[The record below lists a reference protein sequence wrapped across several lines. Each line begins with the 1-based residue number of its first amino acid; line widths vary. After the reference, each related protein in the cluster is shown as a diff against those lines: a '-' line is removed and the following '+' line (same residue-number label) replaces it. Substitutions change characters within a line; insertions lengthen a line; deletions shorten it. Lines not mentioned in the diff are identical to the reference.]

1 MNAKSGARGRVKD
14 PQVLVAVSNDWLQ
27 LPIIDML
34 SAQREG
40 YIRVKSLAELYQR
53 VKEFSRCIVII
64 DIFTYA
70 EHHQDIL
77 KRLYEENPCLSIIP
91 LVSKDKLAYAQYLDS
106 SASCYSVAKEDVDTQ
121 LMPVLGCAYKDQRLI
136 ADAYALL
143 REQKQLPTLNKKE
156 ANLMKK
162 EDGSIFGR
170 KFGRR
175 SFLKGSAAAAAV
187 AGVAVAS
194 PGNTVMKALAAT
206 GNTTTMAPE
215 EKVFPVVCRGNC
227 VGTCQMNAHV
237 RNGKL
242 VKMSKREAV
251 DPRYTRICQRGRTN
265 PLRVYSPERLKYPMR
280 RVGERGEGKWEQISW
295 DEAIDEICTK
305 WKGYQKEHG
314 KESIFFASGSGN
326 YGSEVRNYSTRL
338 VNFMGAS
345 RMSSALDSAVVVS
358 AGRALGYGAYLGAN
372 SPTDW
377 VNSNY
382 IFVWGTN
389 FTQAWNANWHFLA
402 EAQKAGAKMICIDP
416 VFNIVASKS
425 DMFVPIRPC
434 TDALLAMAM
443 TQIVI
448 DEGLA
453 DEKYL
458 KKCSVAPFMVKESD
472 GRFMRLSDLGK
483 ATAGTATDAIVVR
496 GVDGSI
502 GVPADIPDPV
512 LHGTFTINDIKV
524 TTAYDLLIERLTQFP
539 PDNAAKVCDI
549 PLETI
554 KNMARMFAEGPA
566 CIAGGYGPD
575 HYTNGHHAYQAMYTL
590 LMVTGNFGKPGTGL
604 AGGFNFSL
612 GLHGPSTNSMDNPK
626 NHLSSAPNVPSVKML
641 DVIKTGKYGDISV
654 TPKSMFVQAFNVIG
668 NLCERKAYLEVFNKL
683 DLVVVADITMS
694 ETASYADIVLPVP
707 HWFEVDSLVNFG
719 TQFVSISD
727 KAIEPLYECK
737 GDFEIINLLGEGMDL
752 GSEFPLT
759 KEEYFTRSFENDYSK
774 SIGLSY
780 ERLKKEKQLPTWI
793 GDYIHGAGGVYPT
806 TTGRAQFYL
815 ENVVPNFRYG
825 QVVNLDNSR
834 LPYWEQPIEAWH
846 DYDLAKKYPLIFTSE
861 RARFHCHTQFGDVQW
876 FKELEP
882 EPFVRISLQDAA
894 TRGISNGDTVKV
906 FNDRG
911 YVVVKAVIHNGIRP
925 GMLVMPH
932 AWQKHHFI
940 DGHYS
945 DLSSRATN
953 PDVANNAFFDA
964 LCEIQKM

>member
-1 MNAKSGARGRVKD
+1 MGRVKD
-14 PQVLVAVSNDWLQ
+14 TQVLVAVPNDWLQ
-27 LPIIDML
+27 LPIADML
-34 SAQREG
+34 SVERED
-40 YIRVKSLAELYQR
+40 YTRVKSLHELYQK
-53 VKEFSRCIVII
+53 VKEYPRCIVII
-64 DIFTYA
+64 DIFAYD
-70 EHHQDIL
+70 ERYGDIVE
-77 KRLYEENPCLSIIP
+77 RLHEENPCLSLIP
-91 LVSKDKLAYAQYLDS
+91 LVSKDKLAYAQYLDG
-106 SASCYSVAKEDVDTQ
+106 SASCYIVAKEAVDTQ
-121 LMPVLGCAYKDQRLI
+121 LIPVLGCAYKDQRLI

-143 REQKQLPTLNKKE
+143 WEPKQLPTLSKKE
-156 ANLMKK
+156 ANLVKK
-162 EDGSIFGR
+162 EDGSIFGK

-175 SFLKGSAAAAAV
+175 SFLKGSAATV
-187 AGVAVAS
+187 AGVAMAS
-194 PGNTVMKALAAT
+194 PGNTVMKMKALAAT
-206 GNTTTMAPE
+206 EDTATAVPE

-251 DPRYTRICQRGRTN
+251 DPRYTRICQRGRTH

-280 RVGERGEGKWEQISW
+280 RVGERGEGQWEQISW
-295 DEAIDEICTK
+295 EEAINEICMR
-305 WKGYQKEHG
+305 WKNYQDEFG

-326 YGSEVRNYSTRL
+326 YGSDVKGYPTRL

-345 RMSSALDSAVVVS
+345 RMQITVDSAVVIS

-377 VNSNY
+377 INSKY

-402 EAQKAGAKMICIDP
+402 EARKAGAKMICIDP

-443 TQIVI
+443 TKII
-448 DEGLA
+448 IEEGLA
-453 DEKYL
+453 DEEYL
-458 KKCSVAPFMVKESD
+458 KECSVAPFMIKESD
-472 GRFMRLSDLGK
+472 GKYLRLSDLGK
-483 ATAGTATDAIVVR
+483 ATAGTPADAIVVR
-496 GVDGSI
+496 DADGKV
-502 GVPADIPDPV
+502 GVPADIPDPI
-512 LHGTFTINDIKV
+512 LHGTFTINNIKV
-524 TTAYDLLIERLTQFP
+524 TTAYDLLIARLNQFP
-539 PDNAAKVCDI
+539 PENAAKVCDI

-554 KNMARMFAEGPA
+554 KDMARMFAKGPA

-612 GLHGPSTNSMDNPK
+612 GLGLSTSSMDNPAD
-626 NHLSSAPNVPSVKML
+626 HSSSAPAVPSLKML
-641 DVIKTGKYGDISV
+641 DVINTGKYGDISV
-654 TPKSMFVQAFNVIG
+654 TPKSMYVYAFNMIG
-668 NLCERKAYLEVFNKL
+668 NLCERKAYLEVLNKL

-694 ETASYADIVLPVP
+694 ETASYADIVLPVS
-707 HWFEVDSLVNFG
+707 HWFEVDSVISYG
-719 TQFVSISD
+719 TQFVSISE
-727 KAIEPLYECK
+727 KAIDPLYESK
-737 GDFEIINLLGEGMDL
+737 GDLEIINLLSEGMGL
-752 GSEFPLT
+752 GSQFPLT
-759 KEEYFTRSFENDYSK
+759 RDEYFTRAFQNDYAQ

-793 GDYIHGAGGVYPT
+793 GDYIHGTGGVYPT
-806 TTGRAQFYL
+806 ATGRAQFYL
-815 ENVVPNFRYG
+815 ENVVPTHQYG
-825 QVVNLDNSR
+825 QVVNMDNSR
-834 LPYWEQPIEAWH
+834 LPYWEPPIEAWH

-882 EPFVRISLQDAA
+882 EPFVRINPQDAA
-894 TRGISNGDTVKV
+894 TRGIKNGDTVKV

-911 YVVVKAVIHNGIRP
+911 YVVVKAVIHNGIRS

-932 AWQKHHFI
+932 AWQQHHFI

-953 PDVANNAFFDA
+953 PDIANNAFFDA